1 MINSETLENYEKYLG
16 NLQNNIIDKFFEEQ
30 KAYIKCKMGCSSCCE
45 KGEYPCSELE
55 LMYLMKGFNELD
67 EDTKNKIQKNVNAIT
82 KELEES
88 LEKLYICPFLID
100 NCCSVYENRML
111 ICRTHG
117 LLFYKTNKE
126 GQTTNKIP
134 ACVEEGLNY
143 SEVYDKETKTIS
155 EEKWLNSGIETKP
168 IAHNI
173 DREILINN
181 SDTKKLNLDF
191 SESKKLIDWL
201 K

>member
-1 MINSETLENYEKYLG
+1 MITLETIENYEKYLLD
-16 NLQNNIIDKFFEEQ
+16 LQKNHINKFFEEQ
-30 KAYIKCKMGCSSCCE
+30 KDYIFCKKGCGSCCK

-67 EDTKNKIQKNVNAIT
+67 ENTKNKVQKNVDLIT
-82 KELEES
+82 KELAENP
-88 LEKLYICPFLID
+88 EKLYICPFLID
-100 NCCSVYENRML
+100 NCCSVYKNRML

-117 LLFYKTNKE
+117 LLFYKTNEE
-126 GQTTNKIP
+126 GQTSNKIP

-143 SEVYDKETKTIS
+143 SEVYDSETKTIS
-155 EEKWLNSGIETKP
+155 EEKWLNSKIKTKP

-173 DREILINN
+173 DRKVLLNN
-181 SDTKKLNLDF
+181 NETKNLDF
-191 SESKKLIDWL
+191 GKSKKLIDWL